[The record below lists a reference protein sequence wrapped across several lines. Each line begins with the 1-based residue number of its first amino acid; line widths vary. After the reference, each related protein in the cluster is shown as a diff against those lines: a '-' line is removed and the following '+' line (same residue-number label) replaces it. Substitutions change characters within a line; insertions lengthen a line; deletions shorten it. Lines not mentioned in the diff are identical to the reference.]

1 MVESGFVSF
10 SHVASWVVDM
20 EQPSMVGS
28 VWIWPQVKAAMSL
41 RCRVGDNV
49 EFEDSDGDSD
59 AEDDAMKDDP
69 IAEAKKDVE
78 EGLVTILAKAN
89 EDMGEGDAY
98 TVALRCGACDLL
110 RAAYTWRLVGEEFGG
125 DIEGIRAEFF

>member
-10 SHVASWVVDM
+10 SDVASWVVGM
-20 EQPSMVGS
+20 EQASVIGS
-28 VWIWPQVKAAMSL
+28 AWIWPQVKAAMSV

-69 IAEAKKDVE
+69 L
-78 EGLVTILAKAN
+78 G
-89 EDMGEGDAY
+89 
-98 TVALRCGACDLL
+98 
-110 RAAYTWRLVGEEFGG
+110 
-125 DIEGIRAEFF
+125 